1 MKSGLSKAL
10 HKICGKELVRHVVDA
25 ARNGGYERIAVV
37 VSPENHAAIYDLLGD
52 DVEYAIQAERLGSAH
67 AALQTKA
74 TIRGAHTIAVL
85 NGDAPLIQPETIR
98 AQRDVHEAH
107 DSPCTILTAEVD
119 DPSVARVVRDCNG
132 AIASIVEARYIDERT
147 ASIKEINVG
156 SYCFDGSWLW
166 GALEAIA
173 PAEDGEFYLPRVV
186 DVAAR
191 QGFVLESMDVFDDA
205 EAVSVDDRVQLSRA
219 ESILR
224 DRIRMRWMMCGVT
237 MPDPQTVYIDSDA
250 SLGMDTIVMPN
261 THIIGKTEAAR
272 QCVLGPNS
280 IIEDSRIGSGCRV
293 VASVV
298 EDSDLGPE
306 VSVGPFSHIR
316 PGSRLESGVVVG
328 NFSEVNRSRIGRNT
342 KTSHFSYLG
351 DAEIG
356 ENVNIGAGTVTVN
369 YDGVNKL
376 PTRIGDEAFVGCDT
390 MLVAPVEVGERAL
403 TAAGAVVTKDVPPG
417 AMAVGVPARMKAK
430 GNQNR
435 EERQDSS

>member
-1 MKSGLSKAL
+1 MKSGLPKAL

-25 ARNGGYERIAVV
+25 ASGGGYERVAVV
-37 VSPENHAAIYDLLGD
+37 VSPENHAAVRDLLGE
-52 DVEYAIQAERLGSAH
+52 DVEYAVQAERLGTAH
-67 AALQTKA
+67 AALQTKDA
-74 TIRGAHTIAVL
+74 LVGAHTIAVL
-85 NGDAPLIQPETIR
+85 NGDAPLLQPGTIR
-98 AQRDVHEAH
+98 AQLDVHEAH

-119 DPSVARVVRDCNG
+119 DPSVARVVRDRGG

-156 SYCFDGSWLW
+156 SYCFDGSWMW

-173 PAEDGEFYLPRVV
+173 PAEDGEFYLPAVV

-191 QGFVLESMDVFDDA
+191 QGVVLESMDVSDA
-205 EAVSVDDRVQLSRA
+205 VEAVGVNDRVQLSLA

-224 DRIRMRWMMCGVT
+224 ERIRMRWMMRGVT
-237 MPDPQTVYIDSDA
+237 MPDPQSVYIDSDA

-261 THIIGKTEAAR
+261 THIVGKTEAAR

-280 IIEDSRIGSGCRV
+280 IIEDSRIGRGCRV
-293 VASVV
+293 VSSVV
-298 EDSDLGPE
+298 EDSELGPE

-342 KTSHFSYLG
+342 KASHFGYLG

-356 ENVNIGAGTVTVN
+356 ESVNIGAGTVTVN

-376 PTRIGDEAFVGCDT
+376 RTRIGDEAFVGCDT

-403 TAAGAVVTKDVPPG
+403 TAAGAVVTRDVPPG
-417 AMAVGVPARMKAK
+417 AMAVGVPARMKEK